1 MFTGIISDIGR
12 IVDITD
18 EEGRRLTV
26 ETRLPL
32 AEIPIGSSVAT
43 SGICFT
49 MVEKR
54 DRWFT
59 VEASGATLEVTT
71 AGDWLIGDE
80 VNLERSLRVGD
91 EMGGHLVF
99 GHVDAVGEIAALE
112 PAGESHRL
120 EVRIPESLAPLI
132 AVKGSIAVDG
142 MSLTV
147 NEVSSGGFAVNII
160 PHTLRHTNLPRRG
173 LGERVNVEIDMLAR
187 YVARQLAFRSGA

>member
-12 IVDITD
+12 IADISG
-18 EEGRRLTV
+18 EEGRRLTI

-32 AEIPIGSSVAT
+32 AEIAIGSSIAT

-59 VEASGATLEVTT
+59 VEASGATLKVTT
-71 AGDWLIGDE
+71 AGDWLVGE
-80 VNLERSLRVGD
+80 ELNLERSLRVGD

-99 GHVDAVGEIAALE
+99 GHVDAVGEIQALE

-120 EVRIPESLAPLI
+120 EVRVPERLAPLI

-147 NEVSSGGFAVNII
+147 NEVSASSFVANII
-160 PHTLRHTNLPRRG
+160 PHTLRHTNLGRRG
-173 LGERVNVEIDMLAR
+173 PGERVNVEIDMLAR
-187 YVARQLAFRSGA
+187 YVARQLAFRAGA